1 MGCLPCWDLV
11 LRCHLDITNNLVMIS
26 KCRNSK
32 TVESSSK
39 RLFWSTQTQKE
50 PTMVLSPADKSNVK
64 AAWGKVGGHTGDY
77 GAEALERM
85 FLSFPTTKT
94 YFPHFDL
101 SHGSAQVKG
110 HGKKVAD
117 ALTNAVAHVDDMPNA
132 LSALS
137 DLHAHKLRVDPVNFK
152 LLSHCL
158 LVTLTVHHPADF
170 TPAVHASLDKFL
182 ASVSTVLTSKY
193 R

>member
-1 MGCLPCWDLV
+1 
-11 LRCHLDITNNLVMIS
+11 
-26 KCRNSK
+26 
-32 TVESSSK
+32 
-39 RLFWSTQTQKE
+39 
-50 PTMVLSPADKSNVK
+50 MVLSADDKANIK
-64 AAWGKVGGHTGDY
+64 AAWGKIGGHGAEY

-85 FLSFPTTKT
+85 FCSFPTTKT
-94 YFPHFDL
+94 YFPHFDV
-101 SHGSAQVKG
+101 SHGSAQVKA
-110 HGKKVAD
+110 HGAKVAD
-117 ALTNAVAHVDDMPNA
+117 ALATAASHLDDLPAA

-137 DLHAHKLRVDPVNFK
+137 DLHAHKLRIWDPQGGRG

-158 LVTLTVHHPADF
+158 LVTLAAHHPADF

>member
-1 MGCLPCWDLV
+1 
-11 LRCHLDITNNLVMIS
+11 
-26 KCRNSK
+26 
-32 TVESSSK
+32 
-39 RLFWSTQTQKE
+39 
-50 PTMVLSPADKSNVK
+50 MVLSPDDKKHVK
-64 AAWGKVGGHTGDY
+64 AAWGKVGEHAGEY

-101 SHGSAQVKG
+101 SHGSDQVNK

-117 ALTNAVAHVDDMPNA
+117 ALTLAVGHVDDMPQA
-132 LSALS
+132 LSKLS

-158 LVTLTVHHPADF
+158 LVTLAAHLPAEF
-170 TPAVHASLDKFL
+170 TPAHVASLDKFL

>member
-1 MGCLPCWDLV
+1 
-11 LRCHLDITNNLVMIS
+11 
-26 KCRNSK
+26 
-32 TVESSSK
+32 
-39 RLFWSTQTQKE
+39 
-50 PTMVLSPADKSNVK
+50 VLSPEDKNNVK
-64 AAWGKVGGHTGDY
+64 AAWSKVGGQAGDY

-110 HGKKVAD
+110 HGKKVGE
-117 ALTNAVAHVDDMPNA
+117 ALTTAVNHMDDLPGA
-132 LSALS
+132 LSTLS
-137 DLHAHKLRVDPVNFK
+137 DLHAYKLRVDPVNFK

-158 LVTLTVHHPADF
+158 LVTLACHNPGEF